1 MAVKGKQKE
10 QTEFKNKQFVGFTSV
25 KVVAVNPDREELNKI
40 LGKEDGPDDKPITY
54 AGKDP
59 DGNDRMRML
68 FVLKDKDNNTFFH
81 SFNLTN
87 KVRKNKEGDKCQIVN
102 STCSTSWAPLIKA
115 LDKKGKPVFDEEG
128 KPMYTTDIDA
138 SLIQDWF
145 ANFTTKEKDGEP
157 RKVLGPK
164 KWRPALSGEEELV
177 TLLRSWLGRL
187 DFMDPETEVFVDTAK
202 LFDENFKELRELI
215 SLDEDGKFT
224 AGGLDTEFVVLLG
237 VRTDEEDAT
246 KKYQQVWS
254 KAFLPAGFMK
264 YINNGMKF
272 PTDYSKKI
280 FKKFKEEVE
289 GEYGF
294 NGYTELVPLTEYDAA
309 KDFAGSSATGKEV
322 SSTSAEY

>member
-10 QTEFKNKQFVGFTSV
+10 QKEFANKQFVGFTAV
-25 KVVAVNPDREELNKI
+25 KVVAVNPSREELNKI
-40 LGKEDGPDDKPITY
+40 LGKDDTPEDKPITY
-54 AGKDP
+54 LGQDP
-59 DGNDRMRML
+59 DGNDRLRML
-68 FVLKDKDNNTFFH
+68 FVLRDDKNDHTFFH

-102 STCSTSWAPLIKA
+102 STCSTSWAPLIKEV
-115 LDKKGKPVFDEEG
+115 DKKGKPIVDEDG
-128 KPMYTTDIDA
+128 KNVYTNNVDE
-138 SLIQDWF
+138 SLIPSWF
-145 ANFTTKEKDGEP
+145 VNFTNKDKEVIGS
-157 RKVLGPK
+157 K

-187 DFMDPETEVFVDTAK
+187 DFMDPETEVFVDTTS
-202 LFDENFKELRELI
+202 LFKENFKELRGLI
-215 SLDEDGKFT
+215 SLDEEGKFT
-224 AGGLDTEFVVLLG
+224 TGGLDTEFVVLLG
-237 VRTDEEDAT
+237 VKTDEEDVT

-294 NGYTELVPLTEYDAA
+294 NGYTELVPLTEYDEA
-309 KDFAGSSATGKEV
+309 KDLAGSSATSKEIT
-322 SSTSAEY
+322 STSAEY

>member
-1 MAVKGKQKE
+1 MAVKGRQKE
-10 QTEFKNKQFVGFTSV
+10 QKEFTNKQFVGFTSV
-25 KVVAVNPDREELNKI
+25 KVVAVNPNREELNKI
-40 LGKEDGPDDKPITY
+40 LGKEDTPDDKPITY
-54 AGKDP
+54 LGTDQE
-59 DGNDRMRML
+59 GNDRMRML
-68 FVLKDKDNNTFFH
+68 FVLRDDKNDHTFFH

-102 STCSTSWAPLIKA
+102 STCSTSWAPFIKA
-115 LDKKGKPVFDEEG
+115 LDKKGKVILDEDG
-128 KPMYTTDIDA
+128 KETYTTNVDE
-138 SLIQDWF
+138 SLIQSWF
-145 ANFTTKEKDGEP
+145 ANFTNKEKE
-157 RKVLGPK
+157 VLGPK

-187 DFMDPETEVFVDTAK
+187 DYMDIETEVFVDTAK
-202 LFDENFKELRELI
+202 LFKENFKELRELI
-215 SLDEDGKFT
+215 SLDEEGNFT

-254 KAFLPAGFMK
+254 KAFLPAGFIK

-280 FKKFKEEVE
+280 FKKFKDDVE

-294 NGYTELVPLTEYDAA
+294 NGYTELVPLKEYDET
-309 KDFAGSSATGKEV
+309 KDIAGSSATSKEIA
-322 SSTSAEY
+322 SPTSAEY

>member
-1 MAVKGKQKE
+1 MAVKGKQKT
-10 QTEFKNKQFVGFTSV
+10 QTEFTKDLFVGFTAV
-25 KVVAVNPDREELNKI
+25 KVLAVNPSREQLNKI
-40 LGKEDGPDDKPITY
+40 LGKEDSPEDKAITY
-54 AGKDP
+54 AGNDQE
-59 DGNDRMRML
+59 GNDRMRIL
-68 FVLKDKDNNTFFH
+68 FVLKDDKTEKIFFH

-102 STCSTSWAPLIKA
+102 STCSTSWAPFIKK
-115 LDKKGKPVFDEEG
+115 LDKKGNVVRDEDG
-128 KPMYTTDIDA
+128 KEVMTDTVDET
-138 SLIQDWF
+138 LIQDWF
-145 ANFTTKEKDGEP
+145 INFTNKEKE
-157 RKVLGPK
+157 VLGKK

-187 DFMDPETEVFVDTAK
+187 DFMDPDTEVSVDTAK
-202 LFDENFKELRELI
+202 LFKENFKELRELI
-215 SLDEDGKFT
+215 SLDEEGNFT
-224 AGGLDTEFVVLLG
+224 TGGLDTPFVVLLG

-280 FKKFKEEVE
+280 FKKFKDEVE

-294 NGYTELVPLTEYDAA
+294 NGYTQLVPLTEYDET
-309 KDFAGSSATGKEV
+309 KDPSGTNVTGKEIPAPQ
-322 SSTSAEY
+322 TSDY